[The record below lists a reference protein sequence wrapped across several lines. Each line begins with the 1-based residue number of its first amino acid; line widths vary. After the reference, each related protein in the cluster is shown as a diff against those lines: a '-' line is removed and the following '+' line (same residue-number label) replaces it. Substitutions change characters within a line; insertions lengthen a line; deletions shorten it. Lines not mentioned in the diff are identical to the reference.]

1 MRNIKVHFTD
11 YGFRSIK
18 GETVAGFH
26 IHRTVRILPSSKVK
40 EQNRGWSI
48 TDPNSGKK
56 IGDPVKSRES
66 ARKAAREIRAIF
78 DACGVKRS
86 ERERDILTKVGQ
98 RASDVLA
105 IIKKYA

>member
-11 YGFRSIK
+11 YGFRSVR

-26 IHRTVRILPSSKVK
+26 IHRPVQILPSLKVK
-40 EQNRGWSI
+40 ESTSGWTI

-56 IGDPVKSRES
+56 IGNPIKSREA
-66 ARKAAREIRAIF
+66 ARKAAREIRSIF

-98 RASDVLA
+98 RSTDILA
-105 IIKKYA
+105 VVKKYG